1 MEIKTQINESRVS
14 WDLDGFEI
22 NGTITYP
29 EGNGPFPV
37 VVMVAGSGPT
47 DRDWN
52 SPLIPGT
59 NGSARLL
66 ANNLTGKGYVTLRY
80 DKRASGPQAQE
91 NFKRLAGKISM
102 QDHLDELSSA
112 VEFASKKK
120 YVDSRR
126 IYALTNSEG
135 CIHALNYQITKPR
148 LPFSGLVLTSAPARP
163 VGKVAHE
170 QIERQLKS
178 VPNGEKWLAAYDAA
192 MDEFVSKKTV
202 HVDENLPDF
211 LRSTI
216 QGITN
221 PINQPFA
228 RELWLADPSI
238 QLAKVN
244 VPVLIVIG
252 KKDIQVDW
260 QADGVVFEEI
270 ARNHSNITVEFAE
283 NANHVLK
290 YEPLERKDINAVE
303 AGNSYNADDRVLDQ
317 DVIEIIDSWLR
328 KN

>member
-1 MEIKTQINESRVS
+1 M
-14 WDLDGFEI
+14 
-22 NGTITYP
+22 
-29 EGNGPFPV
+29 
-37 VVMVAGSGPT
+37 
-47 DRDWN
+47 
-52 SPLIPGT
+52 
-59 NGSARLL
+59 
-66 ANNLTGKGYVTLRY
+66 
-80 DKRASGPQAQE
+80 
-91 NFKRLAGKISM
+91 
-102 QDHLDELSSA
+102 
-112 VEFASKKK
+112 
-120 YVDSRR
+120 
-126 IYALTNSEG
+126 
-135 CIHALNYQITKPR
+135 
-148 LPFSGLVLTSAPARP
+148 
-163 VGKVAHE
+163 
-170 QIERQLKS
+170 
-178 VPNGEKWLAAYDAA
+178 PNGEKWLAAYDAA